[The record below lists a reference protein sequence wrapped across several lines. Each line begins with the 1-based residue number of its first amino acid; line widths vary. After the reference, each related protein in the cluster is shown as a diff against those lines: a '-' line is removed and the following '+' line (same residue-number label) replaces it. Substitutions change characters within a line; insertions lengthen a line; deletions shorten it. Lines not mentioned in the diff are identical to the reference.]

1 MMMGGAFMPPGPP
14 FMMGGPPLMP
24 QPPPPAALSGGGPV
38 GTVVDRE
45 ERRFMCVGRVP
56 RARAESVVSARI
68 GVAEAWVKEECVRT
82 SLPAF
87 PALLQDPQS
96 FVADDQRVAEGE
108 RAVAVFWG
116 SSYSAT
122 PSCRLPPPHTH
133 RQTCSA
139 PLRRTASSTTR
150 PWRKTRRRARAAA
163 SALSCTS
170 TSRARRCVLLLA
182 ARSLLAVASSL
193 AASVD
198 CRLCSLLRPRWSTGA
213 LSTCLWPSVGTLAAR
228 RVVEGEEEGPVP

>member
-122 PSCRLPPPHTH
+122 PSCRLPPPTHTGKLAAH
-133 RQTCSA
+133 LCA
-139 PLRRTASSTTR
+139 V
-150 PWRKTRRRARAAA
+150 RRARRRGRGARQGDGQEPRLRLYRVQVPRGRAGASCCWQPAA
-163 SALSCTS
+163 SS
-170 TSRARRCVLLLA
+170 
-182 ARSLLAVASSL
+182 
-193 AASVD
+193 
-198 CRLCSLLRPRWSTGA
+198 P
-213 LSTCLWPSVGTLAAR
+213 
-228 RVVEGEEEGPVP
+228 